1 MKYMGEPF
9 LPPTNYVKRKHLQAI
24 HSSIIKHLYQKH
36 FHDYFKVLLLMSKDD
51 NLPLSKNEMTTQNT
65 EGKLHACKY
74 VK

>member
-1 MKYMGEPF
+1 
-9 LPPTNYVKRKHLQAI
+9 
-24 HSSIIKHLYQKH
+24 
-36 FHDYFKVLLLMSKDD
+36 MSKDD